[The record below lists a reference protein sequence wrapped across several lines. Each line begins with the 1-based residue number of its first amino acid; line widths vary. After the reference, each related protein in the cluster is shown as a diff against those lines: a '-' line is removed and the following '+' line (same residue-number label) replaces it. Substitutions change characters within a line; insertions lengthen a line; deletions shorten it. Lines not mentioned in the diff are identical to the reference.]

1 MAILL
6 SGDLSLLRDSQ
17 SRIRHVE
24 SPNTDSSLAFAAIF
38 EQLAGYCTLK
48 AFSSRAHIWFFILQV
63 QDILQLIAGPS
74 KYLRLDL
81 VTQLFQLVA
90 NLSSFSIS
98 CLITF
103 ILMMYQF
110 LFIGLHLFA
119 GDISLY
125 GLGLFL
131 PSRYPGKVKSSISD
145 ESKPIAAFTKLN
157 SFRIRYVH
165 IQSDDLYFIGPPPT
179 TGRPCI

>member
-1 MAILL
+1 
-6 SGDLSLLRDSQ
+6 
-17 SRIRHVE
+17 
-24 SPNTDSSLAFAAIF
+24 
-38 EQLAGYCTLK
+38 
-48 AFSSRAHIWFFILQV
+48 
-63 QDILQLIAGPS
+63 
-74 KYLRLDL
+74 
-81 VTQLFQLVA
+81 
-90 NLSSFSIS
+90 
-98 CLITF
+98 
-103 ILMMYQF
+103 MMYQF

-125 GLGLFL
+125 GLGLIL
-131 PSRYPGKVKSSISD
+131 PSRYPVKVKSSISD

>member
-6 SGDLSLLRDSQ
+6 SGDLSPS
-17 SRIRHVE
+17 SRFPVQDTPRGITQHGLE
-24 SPNTDSSLAFAAIF
+24 PSLCRYFRA
-38 EQLAGYCTLK
+38 AGYCTLK

-74 KYLRLDL
+74 KYFRLDL
-81 VTQLFQLVA
+81 ATQLFQLVA

-103 ILMMYQF
+103 TLMMYQF

-131 PSRYPGKVKSSISD
+131 PSRYPVKVKSSISD

>member
-1 MAILL
+1 
-6 SGDLSLLRDSQ
+6 
-17 SRIRHVE
+17 VE

-38 EQLAGYCTLK
+38 EQLGTVLSRLLVREPISG
-48 AFSSRAHIWFFILQV
+48 SSFFILQV

-74 KYLRLDL
+74 KYFRLDL
-81 VTQLFQLVA
+81 ATQLFQLVA

-103 ILMMYQF
+103 TLMMYQF
-110 LFIGLHLFA
+110 LFIGFHLFA

-131 PSRYPGKVKSSISD
+131 PSRYPVKVKSSISD
-145 ESKPIAAFTKLN
+145 ESKPIATFTKLN

-179 TGRPCI
+179 TGPPCI

>member
-1 MAILL
+1 
-6 SGDLSLLRDSQ
+6 
-17 SRIRHVE
+17 
-24 SPNTDSSLAFAAIF
+24 
-38 EQLAGYCTLK
+38 
-48 AFSSRAHIWFFILQV
+48 
-63 QDILQLIAGPS
+63 
-74 KYLRLDL
+74 
-81 VTQLFQLVA
+81 
-90 NLSSFSIS
+90 
-98 CLITF
+98 
-103 ILMMYQF
+103 MMYQF

-131 PSRYPGKVKSSISD
+131 PSRYPVKVKSSISD